1 MELRN
6 LCSRLSS
13 ESADGIRLKEAGLG
27 PKPLHRITSVI
38 NRISTHAFESGTYF
52 LFFPDLS
59 WSLLPFEE
67 AESPNSAHVTLLE
80 TSAPFSFCDLAG
92 TGKEQRT
99 ESTSLRLFALSCSN
113 VPNFISNTLM
123 KGSIFFQ

>member
-1 MELRN
+1 M
-6 LCSRLSS
+6 LSKVENIFS
-13 ESADGIRLKEAGLG
+13 
-27 PKPLHRITSVI
+27 
-38 NRISTHAFESGTYF
+38 
-52 LFFPDLS
+52 FFPICP

-99 ESTSLRLFALSCSN
+99 EVNKPPTFCIELFKCAKFHFQYSDERI
-113 VPNFISNTLM
+113 NFLPVIA
-123 KGSIFFQ
+123 KWRDQAAQYEGHW